1 MKPKKLNAEQQ
12 YKLDLEVVKRKPANR
27 AEAKAHLAAQLRISK
42 YKTQNSSKIRVGSFK
57 GRKKVYFS
65 KAEQAARAA
74 LNKANAIR
82 FSEGEVESVDTDR
95 ISESN
100 KRWRGRTAD

>member
-1 MKPKKLNAEQQ
+1 MKTKKVNAQQQ
-12 YKLDLEVVKRKPANR
+12 YQLDLELVKKKPANR

-42 YKTQNSSKIRVGSFK
+42 HKAQTSSKIRVHNFK
-57 GRKKVYFS
+57 GRKKVDFS
-65 KAEQAARAA
+65 KAEDSAREA
-74 LNKANAIR
+74 LAKANAIR